1 MTSLKKHIVYTLLGC
16 YTLTTI
22 SGICVLLGAFKV
34 SDPAVIGIFAAAIA
48 QTAAII
54 VAFIKAPEYFK
65 EPEAIT
71 KLQEEHFEVVA
82 ELQGQLEKC
91 LKDRENTIA
100 WVGTKIMPDD
110 SAHPF
115 YEWIKQRNVELKDD
129 PDSQLEAQKSN
140 RRIGGF

>member
-1 MTSLKKHIVYTLLGC
+1 MTSLKKHIVYTLLSC

-22 SGICVLLGAFKV
+22 SGICVLLGVFKV

-65 EPEAIT
+65 EPEAIA
-71 KLQEEHFEVVA
+71 KLKEEHLKAIA
-82 ELQGQLEKC
+82 EIQGQLDKC
-91 LKDRENTIA
+91 LKDRENTLI

-110 SAHPF
+110 SSHPL
-115 YEWIKQRNVELKDD
+115 YEWIKQRNVELQNNPESLLD
-129 PDSQLEAQKSN
+129 AQKSK
-140 RRIGGF
+140 RRIGDI

>member
-1 MTSLKKHIVYTLLGC
+1 MTALKKHIVYTLLGC

-65 EPEAIT
+65 EPEAVT
-71 KLQEEHFEVVA
+71 KLQDEHFKVVA
-82 ELQGQLEKC
+82 EMQGQLDKC
-91 LKDRENTIA
+91 LKDRENMVAFIS
-100 WVGTKIMPDD
+100 TKIMPDD
-110 SAHPF
+110 PKHPF
-115 YEWIKQRNVELKDD
+115 YGWLQEQKRNEE
-129 PDSQLEAQKSN
+129 Q
-140 RRIGGF
+140 